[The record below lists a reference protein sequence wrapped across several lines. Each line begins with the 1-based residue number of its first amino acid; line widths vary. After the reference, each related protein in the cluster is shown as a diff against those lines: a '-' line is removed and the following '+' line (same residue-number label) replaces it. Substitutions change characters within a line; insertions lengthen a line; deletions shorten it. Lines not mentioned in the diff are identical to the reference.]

1 MISGTFKRSQI
12 NNDMYR
18 PYCQAC
24 NENLSAINYVR
35 KGVVYFRKLCTH
47 CIRKKSKIKPVPP
60 AWVKS
65 GYKKKLVCERCSFI
79 AKNPYQIFV
88 YYIDGNLKNNNWTN
102 LRSVCANCRIELN
115 NSKTTWRESP
125 LIADY

>member
-1 MISGTFKRSQI
+1 M
-12 NNDMYR
+12 R
-18 PYCQAC
+18 PLCDTC
-24 NENLSAINYVR
+24 HGNLAAINYKIGDRIYYRRICASCSR
-35 KGVVYFRKLCTH
+35 KGKRVRTM
-47 CIRKKSKIKPVPP
+47 PG
-60 AWVKS
+60 WTKS
-65 GYKKKLVCERCSFI
+65 GYKKKLTCERCNFI

-102 LRSVCANCRIELN
+102 LRCVCANCRIELN